1 MQSRLRQ
8 HKLKMIHLD
17 FLFERELNRL
27 RNHAFKNYKKKKY
40 QILTVK
46 LNSVGE
52 NHKNALIREYFS
64 MCKMVYRIRCVVAYM
79 WDQGEQSS
87 NRIKELYNSDQTFI
101 KMISIVK
108 Q

>member
-1 MQSRLRQ
+1 MA
-8 HKLKMIHLD
+8 HLD
-17 FLFERELNRL
+17 FLFERELNCMRM
-27 RNHAFKNYKKKKY
+27 HAFQNYKKKKY

-46 LNSVGE
+46 LSAVGE
-52 NHKNALIREYFS
+52 NHKVALIREYFS